1 MGKFRWAIHTTLLS
15 KKILFRYI
23 KVEWGGWVGGCRW
36 LLAESGRG
44 EVIVIHLSEK
54 AAEADETKFCS
65 DFEDLSI
72 IPAAHPPICGAWGSL
87 RFLDWGASWFKAAA
101 EACAAS
107 PPLDN
112 EKAEGSLWKVEEATA
127 GIVVA
132 EVSVVVLVVGVE

>member
-1 MGKFRWAIHTTLLS
+1 M
-15 KKILFRYI
+15 
-23 KVEWGGWVGGCRW
+23 GGWVGVGDS
-36 LLAESGRG
+36 LLLVDV

-72 IPAAHPPICGAWGSL
+72 IPAAQPPICGAWGSL
-87 RFLDWGASWFKAAA
+87 RFLDWGAWFKAAV

-107 PPLDN
+107 PPHDS